1 VLMLNGRYDLFYLAE
16 TNQMIL
22 FHFLRTPD
30 SQKRYMLFDIGH
42 VPLQQLE
49 MKETMDWFDR
59 YLGPVSR

>member
-1 VLMLNGRYDLFYLAE
+1 MLNGRYDLFYLAE
-16 TNQMIL
+16 TNQIL

-30 SQKRYMLFDIGH
+30 SQKRYMLCDIGN

-59 YLGPVSR
+59 YRGPVSR

>member
-16 TNQMIL
+16 TNQMTL
-22 FHFLRTPD
+22 FHLLGAPV

-59 YLGPVSR
+59 YLGHVSR